1 MNEGRSHRVTILY
14 PVPFENFS
22 SFFHEL
28 FRSRPRSGK
37 VFSFEQI
44 NPKWDNLSPPQPLSL
59 AQPPKR
65 EFFNNN
71 GTKKLVTRRWRV
83 GATFPFLSLS
93 NEKYLPR
100 IVERAAEWKRNFYA
114 EIFHRVSTTWC
125 LRSNV
130 KFRTNTWRFRNEF
143 SRLFC
148 SQFYLERYQSFRR
161 DNDSLLSI

>member
-83 GATFPFLSLS
+83 GATISLPIFVQQIFPRKILATENGRETST
-93 NEKYLPR
+93 PR
-100 IVERAAEWKRNFYA
+100 VHDMMFKIDRPTLNFERIPGAFVTNSIGCSAANF
-114 EIFHRVSTTWC
+114 I
-125 LRSNV
+125 
-130 KFRTNTWRFRNEF
+130 
-143 SRLFC
+143 
-148 SQFYLERYQSFRR
+148 
-161 DNDSLLSI
+161 